1 MYISLPFLLPFFL
14 IIVFLLVHCTFYTF
28 ILFLK
33 HSFSPSLS
41 PSLPLSL
48 PPSLSPPLPLSA
60 PYLSLSLDPSPEL
73 SLTLG
78 EEYTLMCAALLPDTL
93 NPSIVSI
100 TWYKDSSPFTG
111 SGITTSLT
119 EGTSNLNLGM
129 VLSQE
134 AGNYTCV
141 ANVSSPYIDTG
152 YNLIVSNTTLITVSS
167 KCS

>member
-1 MYISLPFLLPFFL
+1 
-14 IIVFLLVHCTFYTF
+14 
-28 ILFLK
+28 
-33 HSFSPSLS
+33 
-41 PSLPLSL
+41 
-48 PPSLSPPLPLSA
+48 
-60 PYLSLSLDPSPEL
+60 
-73 SLTLG
+73 
-78 EEYTLMCAALLPDTL
+78 MCAALLPDTL

-129 VLSQE
+129 VLSEE

-167 KCS
+167 KCRYMYMCICM

>member
-1 MYISLPFLLPFFL
+1 MYISLPFLLPFFYLL
-14 IIVFLLVHCTFYTF
+14 IIVFLLVHCTFYT
-28 ILFLK
+28 L
-33 HSFSPSLS
+33 SNTPSLS
-41 PSLPLSL
+41 
-48 PPSLSPPLPLSA
+48 LPLSA

-167 KCS
+167 KCRYMYMCICM